1 MKVTFHQNGTLWEA
15 DLDAG
20 VDVSIAVEGQG
31 SGVRA
36 WGLKPAEIRPHRE
49 GGFTGSVRA
58 GASVNFN
65 DVSFNPHA
73 HGTHTECMGHI
84 TPEGESLRDNPPPAW
99 LLATLVSI
107 EPEVRGEDRV
117 ISGDQLKKALVPPVS
132 KAVVL
137 RTLPNPEAKKRT
149 DYSGTNP
156 AYLEPVGVEWLRS
169 QGVEHLLL
177 DLPSVDREE
186 DGGAL
191 AAHKAF
197 WGLPEHPRPE
207 ATITEFL
214 YVPPH
219 LMDGT
224 YLLNLQVAAFDN
236 DACPSRPVLFPLERL
251 EGQQGI

>member
-1 MKVTFHQNGTLWEA
+1 MKMTFHQNGTLWQA

-20 VDVSIAVEGQG
+20 VDVSIPVDGRG
-31 SGVRA
+31 SGVQA

-49 GGFTGSVRA
+49 GDFTGSVRA

-65 DVSFNPHA
+65 DINFNPHA

-84 TPEGESLRDNPPPAW
+84 TPEGESLWENPPPAW

-107 EPEVRGEDRV
+107 EPEVRGADRV
-117 ISGDQLKKALVPPVS
+117 VGGEQLKKALPAPVS

-137 RTLPNPEAKKRT
+137 RTLPNHEAKKQT
-149 DYSGTNP
+149 DYSRTNP
-156 AYLEPVGVEWLRS
+156 PYMEPSGVEWLRS
-169 QGVEHLLL
+169 QGVDHLLL

-207 ATITEFL
+207 ATITEFI
-214 YVPPH
+214 YVPEH

-236 DACPSRPVLFPLERL
+236 DACPSRPVLFPLEAV
-251 EGQQGI
+251 GKQQG

>member
-1 MKVTFHQNGTLWEA
+1 MKMIFHQNGTSWKA
-15 DLDAG
+15 DLDLG
-20 VDVSIAVEGQG
+20 VDVSVSVEGQDR
-31 SGVRA
+31 GVSA
-36 WGLKPAEIRPHRE
+36 WGLNRAEITPYRE

-65 DVSFNPHA
+65 DISFNPHA

-84 TPEGESLRDNPPPAW
+84 TPEGESLLNHPPPAW
-99 LLATLVSI
+99 LLATLISI
-107 EPEVRGEDRV
+107 EPEVRGTDRV
-117 ISGDQLKKALVPPVS
+117 VSRQQLEKVLSTPVS
-132 KAVVL
+132 QAVVL
-137 RTLPNPEAKKRT
+137 RTLPNPEAKKQT

-156 AYLEPVGVEWLRS
+156 PYLESKGVDWLRD
-169 QGVEHLLL
+169 QGVNHLLL

-207 ATITEFL
+207 ATITEFI
-214 YVPPH
+214 YVPQQ
-219 LMDGT
+219 LADGV

-236 DACPSRPVLFPLERL
+236 DACPSRPVLFPLEPADTQL
-251 EGQQGI
+251 G